1 LKILAVDDHPVVL
14 VGLRLLF
21 GDHPRFRICAEAA
34 TADQARAFAEAWAPD
49 VVVTDLV
56 MGGRDGLF
64 LIEDL
69 ATICPASAIIV
80 YSSHDDDVQ
89 TTLALR
95 AGAHAFVPKT
105 ESLESVE
112 GAIEAVLAAHPAVAE
127 CAVIGVADEIKGQ
140 VPRGFVVLKAGA
152 RSDGLERELVAAV
165 RHSIGAVA
173 CLNLVDVVPALPKTR
188 SGKILR
194 KTMRGIADGRDE
206 PAPSTIE
213 DAGVLDTL
221 VPILRNEAPARD

>member
-1 LKILAVDDHPVVL
+1 MPAPLKILAVDDHPVVL

-112 GAIEAVLAAHPAVAE
+112 GAIEAVLEGRPIPRSRATRHALRAPPAIRLEAYDLSPRE
-127 CAVIGVADEIKGQ
+127 QQ
-140 VPRGFVVLKAGA
+140 VLDMMGRGLDLRAMA
-152 RSDGLERELVAAV
+152 RSLALSVKTVGTYRDRLKIKLGVDGVRDLERLAHRRTGGPNAW
-165 RHSIGAVA
+165 
-173 CLNLVDVVPALPKTR
+173 P
-188 SGKILR
+188 
-194 KTMRGIADGRDE
+194 
-206 PAPSTIE
+206 
-213 DAGVLDTL
+213 
-221 VPILRNEAPARD
+221 